1 LVEIDVHKRF
11 IPIEALVLICS
22 YIIDFIISD
31 ELLNAFL
38 AIQKEL
44 RGYSWTQEY
53 SSDELIQSLKDK
65 QPNRSIQSLVPR
77 ILNKSYEELGSDSP
91 SAEMF
96 ADIAYEI
103 LKMERPEK
111 RLNKTPLVKTIV
123 EFIQNDLATREQ

>member
-1 LVEIDVHKRF
+1 MVEIDVHKRF
-11 IPIEALVLICS
+11 IPKEALVLICS

-31 ELLNAFL
+31 EHRSALLRNF
-38 AIQKEL
+38 QQ
-44 RGYSWTQEY
+44 YSWTQEY
-53 SSDELIQSLKDK
+53 SSDELIQYLKDEW
-65 QPNRSIQSLVPR
+65 PNHCIQSLIPI
-77 ILNKSYEELGSDSP
+77 ILNKSYEEPGSDSP

-123 EFIQNDLATREQ
+123 EFIQNNLATREQ